1 MKFLATFALAALV
14 LSTIWVP
21 MPAAGRQSDD
31 ELAKRARA
39 LHASALVFD
48 AHIDTTLRLTR
59 TDWDFTREHQPVP
72 AGTSSHPESQSQLGH
87 ADLPR
92 IRKGGLDA
100 LFFGVVVRHPSDSAL
115 TGPITGP
122 RAVHDALVQV
132 AAVHKLA
139 EDLPN
144 EVVFCT
150 KADEVRRAH
159 QQGRIAALIGVEGGH
174 MINNSL
180 PILRM
185 FAKLGVRYM
194 TLTHFHH
201 TDWADSSGE
210 PPRHNGLTEFG
221 RQVVR
226 EMNRLGMLVDIS
238 HVSDKTFQDALE
250 VSQAPMIA
258 SHSSARAIAGHVR
271 NMSDVMIKALA
282 AKGGVIAINFH
293 VPYLDQTR
301 NDYQTRIQPLVTR
314 LIAQYPGEEHESRR
328 QAEVARQL
336 GPPPAVSWE
345 KIVDHI
351 DRIVRLAGV
360 DHVALGSDFD
370 GAAMPEGMEDV
381 SRLPRITEA
390 LLRKGYSESDIR
402 KILGENLLRVMAE
415 AERIVKRPAPP
426 IRAEADGSSQGRA
439 MGRAPSH
446 VVRPIGMRRRI
457 VEKGIPTAPAL
468 ACFALV
474 EGTRA
479 ISSGQ
484 VTFSESSVRTTL
496 IGPGRRPV
504 RSSGTDTV
512 GACNGMRA
520 RVASQALRIVVGGR
534 SRILPR
540 GQLLLDGRSKRRQV
554 PQRVQIVDLPEHIIG
569 KSHA

>member
-1 MKFLATFALAALV
+1 MKTLATFALTALV
-14 LSTIWVP
+14 LLGVGVLV
-21 MPAAGRQSDD
+21 PAAERQGDD
-31 ELAKRARA
+31 ELSKRARD

-59 TDWDFTREHQPVP
+59 SDWDFTREHQPVP

-100 LFFGVVVRHPSDSAL
+100 LFLGVVVRHPSDSGR

-122 RAVHDALVQV
+122 TAVHDALVQI

-144 EVVFCT
+144 DVVFCT
-150 KADEVRRAH
+150 KADEVRQAH
-159 QQGRIAALIGVEGGH
+159 QQGRVAALIGLEGGH

-180 PILRM
+180 PILRL
-185 FAKLGVRYM
+185 FAKLGARYM

-210 PPRHNGLTEFG
+210 PPKHNGLTEFG

-238 HVSDKTFQDALE
+238 HASDKTFQDALE

-258 SHSSARAIAGHVR
+258 SHSSSRAIAGHVR
-271 NMSDVMIKALA
+271 NMSDDMIKALA
-282 AKGGVIAINFH
+282 AKGGVVAINFH
-293 VPYLDQTR
+293 VPYLDQAR
-301 NDYQTRIQPLVTR
+301 NDYQTRIQPLVSR
-314 LIAQYPGEEHESRR
+314 LVAQYPGEEHESRR
-328 QAEVARQL
+328 QAEITRQF
-336 GPPPAVSWE
+336 GPAPAVSWE
-345 KIVDHI
+345 TIVDHI

-381 SRLPRITEA
+381 SRLPRITEL
-390 LLRKGYSESDIR
+390 LLRKGYRESDIR

-415 AERIVKRPAPP
+415 AEQLVKRPASP
-426 IRAEADGSSQGRA
+426 IRAEADER
-439 MGRAPSH
+439 SH
-446 VVRPIGMRRRI
+446 D
-457 VEKGIPTAPAL
+457 
-468 ACFALV
+468 
-474 EGTRA
+474 
-479 ISSGQ
+479 
-484 VTFSESSVRTTL
+484 
-496 IGPGRRPV
+496 
-504 RSSGTDTV
+504 RSSPTEFT
-512 GACNGMRA
+512 
-520 RVASQALRIVVGGR
+520 ALPAD
-534 SRILPR
+534 SR
-540 GQLLLDGRSKRRQV
+540 
-554 PQRVQIVDLPEHIIG
+554 
-569 KSHA
+569 